1 MGWGREARRVRDATL
16 PVGHRFRALQVL
28 VSEHHHPLGYH
39 GTLDEL
45 ERVAGVRRI
54 LPGRRL
60 GWTDEALR
68 AALDELERS
77 RATHVAYREAFARR
91 RAAEKAAG
99 QRVPTAGDAAALR
112 RREWL
117 RDPAVASERHPSVRD
132 RRRSSPGAP
141 TRP

>member
-1 MGWGREARRVRDATL
+1 MRDAAL

-28 VSEHHHPLGYH
+28 VSEHHHPFGYH

-45 ERVAGVRRI
+45 ERRAGVRRT
-54 LPGRRL
+54 LPGRRP
-60 GWTDEALR
+60 GWTDETLC

-91 RAAEKAAG
+91 RASEKAAG
-99 QRVPTAGDAAALR
+99 QRVPTAGDLAALH

-117 RDPAVASERHPSVRD
+117 RDPAEAAVRHPSSRE
-132 RRRSSPGAP
+132 RRAAGRA
-141 TRP
+141 